1 MKNARISLKAVALGS
16 CAFGALMAA
25 AAPAAAEEF
34 AVSAQELRPALQLFA
49 SQGDQQVLF
58 SSAAVAGKRTA
69 GFTGDASPET
79 ALQQLLSGTD
89 LIYSKTAEG
98 ALLVMTKAEAQTR
111 RPQLVQAAE
120 GGDGREV
127 DALIVTAQKR
137 EEDIQDVPIAMSAF
151 SQEDLTR
158 SQIAGGPDL
167 MTQIPNMTFTKT
179 NFASYSIQIRGI
191 GTQAI
196 SATTD
201 PAVAVAFNN
210 TPFVRNR
217 FFEQEFYDLQRIEVL
232 RGPQGTLYGRNATAG
247 VVNIISAKPKF
258 VYEAKL
264 SGDLGNYSSRRLE
277 GMVNIPLVEDVVA
290 LRFAGAWT
298 KRDGYATNEL
308 TGNSIDGRDLWST
321 RLSLR
326 FAPTDRLDAN
336 LIWEHFEEDDDR
348 LRSGKQ
354 LCKKDLVT
362 EIGGVPMPPIGSS
375 LLGSPAATYSQG
387 CAAASLYADESYQT
401 PNGHSL
407 PYYLAL
413 SQLGLPVFVGLDP
426 YLNATQSR
434 DLRVIEST
442 IDPVYRANSDL
453 VELQVSFDLTD
464 SLSLA
469 SETAYSADTIW
480 SMQDYNR
487 FSTAPH
493 AFNENATFGSR
504 LQSLFEE
511 GGVFCDPQLGCSDRV
526 LAADLSTA
534 KSRQFSQELRLSS
547 DFDSPFNFNL
557 GANFLRYDTEDKY
570 YVFINTLTM
579 TTANQPLNSQP
590 SPWVP
595 GVTDGLDC
603 MYSLKEGDA
612 TKIQQL
618 VLTGN
623 CMYIDPNPIESLN
636 DDGHNYF
643 LSKNPYKL
651 ISYAVFGEAY
661 YNITENLKV
670 TAGLRMTVDKKEA
683 PIIPSWLLAPQTI
696 GYPVLEVVRQEW
708 REPTGRLTLDW
719 KPDLAFTDETLLYA
733 SYAHG
738 YKAGGANPPP
748 STIVTYLSQGAD
760 VQLNKSLTHPR
771 TFGPEFIDAYEVGA
785 KNTLLDGSVTLN
797 VNAFYYDYT
806 GYQISQIVDRSAS
819 NLNFDAEVWGA
830 EIEAD
835 WRPIESLRLGFKGG
849 YENTRVA
856 DGMQAIDLMD
866 RTAGNPDWVV
876 AKPFPTIPSNCI
888 VPVYVVAYGDRI
900 NVPPGRLTPN
910 PGPCISAYQLGRDP
924 VTELAYVP
932 NPTVRG
938 DPGDPSSPN
947 RFPLE
952 AIWAGYAGF
961 DPATAPNNGEGFA
974 KDLSGNEL
982 PNAPHFTA
990 TLTADYTAPLRGDW
1004 LLTLHG
1010 DLYYQS
1016 EAWTRIFNMEGY
1028 DKLKA
1033 YSNVNLAAIFANEE
1047 SGWNLMAYVKNVMD
1061 RDSITGAFLNSDDT
1075 GLTTNVFLT
1084 EPRLYG
1090 LRVSKTFSGGS
1101 LLGSFGAR
1109 HDGPYPIT
1117 VEFGGSALRTDGG
1130 SEPMSAD
1137 ELDAFTPTL
1146 LPDSLQDRDLDWGD
1160 GGEARLT
1167 YRHAGTPWR
1176 VSAGVR
1182 FGKANGDA
1190 KGIYSELAD
1199 QEKVCG
1205 ESLSI
1210 CQNPLLPNVVKYNTI
1225 PTNSSWL
1232 HTSQSDD
1239 HRVVDFMVGR
1249 DFGMGAGDFRSSLSG
1264 GLSHVRLRSRT
1275 ELNVKGIPDWVVENE
1290 FAYVDDTAT
1299 HHWYDATLTSERDF
1313 EGMGPVAIWE
1323 ASQRLRG
1330 DEQSGSLNLAWT
1342 VGGGVLLGKQNVDL
1356 TGDILSNYY
1365 SSRYNNT
1372 YAQTIDSSERI
1383 AVERRRSK
1391 SVTVPT
1397 ANLSLGLT
1405 YEVDRFKVGA
1415 GYRWER
1421 YFNAIDGGDREHKD
1435 FDRTIDGPYFKFSLG
1450 FGG

>member
-1 MKNARISLKAVALGS
+1 MKTQYRTRRRAL
-16 CAFGALMAA
+16 LMSA
-25 AAPAAAEEF
+25 AAPALALALITGAAQ
-34 AVSAQELRPALQLFA
+34 AQEPARTFAIEQQPLADALLQ
-49 SQGDQQVLF
+49 F
-58 SSAAVAGKRTA
+58 SRQADIDIVASAALTRGQTA
-69 GFTGDASPET
+69 GVVKGEMATGQAM
-79 ALQQLLSGTD
+79 AQLLEGTGLQAVRSGAGYVLARAD
-89 LIYSKTAEG
+89 ADPQSASAAGGGAE
-98 ALLVMTKAEAQTR
+98 V
-111 RPQLVQAAE
+111 E
-120 GGDGREV
+120 G
-127 DALIVTAQKR
+127 LIVTAQKR

-264 SGDLGNYSSRRLE
+264 SGDLGNYDSRRLE

-308 TGNSIDGRDLWST
+308 TGKPIDGRDLWST

-326 FAPTDRLDAN
+326 IAPTDRFDAN

-354 LCKKDLVT
+354 LCKKDLRAD
-362 EIGGVPMPPIGSS
+362 IAGIPMPPIDFQPIST
-375 LLGSPAATYSQG
+375 PAAIYSQG
-387 CAAASLYADESYQT
+387 CVAASLYAAESFQT

-407 PYYLAL
+407 PYYLPL
-413 SQLGLPVFVGLDP
+413 SQIGLPVVTGLDP
-426 YLNATQSR
+426 YLKATQSR
-434 DLRVIEST
+434 NLRVIEST
-442 IDPVYRANSDL
+442 LDPVYRANSDL
-453 VELQVSFDLTD
+453 AELQVSFDLTD
-464 SLSLA
+464 NLSLA

-493 AFNENATFGSR
+493 AFNENYTFPR
-504 LQSLFEE
+504 VRRE
-511 GGVFCDPQLGCSDRV
+511 GMLDADGVFCDPQLGCSDRV

-534 KSRQFSQELRLSS
+534 ESRQFSQELRLSS
-547 DFDSPFNFNL
+547 DFDGAFNFNL
-557 GANFLRYDTEDKY
+557 GANYLRYDTEDKY
-570 YVFINTLTM
+570 YVFINTLTL
-579 TTANQPLNSQP
+579 TAASLNVASSP
-590 SPWVP
+590 SPWMP
-595 GVTDGLDC
+595 GVTDNHDC
-603 MYSLKEGDA
+603 LNYFQVGDA
-612 TKIQQL
+612 TQIQQFG
-618 VLTGN
+618 LTP
-623 CMYIDPNPIESLN
+623 CTYIDPNPIESLN
-636 DDGHNYF
+636 DEGHNYF
-643 LSKNPYKL
+643 LSRNPYKL

-661 YNITENLKV
+661 YNIAENLKV

-683 PIIPSWLLAPQTI
+683 PIIPSWLLASGTV
-696 GYPVLEVVRQEW
+696 GYPILEVVRQEW

-719 KPDLAFTDETLLYA
+719 KPDLYFTDETLVYA

-748 STIVTYLSQGAD
+748 ATIVTYLSDGAD
-760 VQLNKSLTHPR
+760 VLLNRSLTHPR
-771 TFGPEFIDAYEVGA
+771 TFGPEFVDAYEVGA

-835 WRPIESLRLGFKGG
+835 WRPVESLRLGFKGG

-866 RTAGNPDWVV
+866 RTAGNPDWIV
-876 AKPFPTIPSNCI
+876 ARPFPTIPSNCI
-888 VPVYVVAYGDRI
+888 VPVYMITYGGTI
-900 NVPPGRLTPN
+900 NVPPGRQTPN
-910 PGPCISAYQLGRDP
+910 QGPCIMAYQLGVDP
-924 VTELAYVP
+924 ITELPYVA
-932 NPTVRG
+932 NPTVRKNIN
-938 DPGDPSSPN
+938 DANNPL
-947 RFPLE
+947 PLE
-952 AIWAGYAGF
+952 PKWAGYAGF
-961 DPATAPNNGEGFA
+961 DPASAPNNGEGFA

-982 PNAPHFTA
+982 PNAPHFTG

-1033 YSNVNLAAIFANEE
+1033 YSNVNFAAIFANEE
-1047 SGWNLMAYVKNVMD
+1047 AGWNVMAYVKNVMN

-1090 LRVSKTFSGGS
+1090 LRVSKTFSGGP
-1101 LLGSFGAR
+1101 LLGSFGGR

-1117 VEFGGSALRTDGG
+1117 IEFGGSALRTDGG
-1130 SEPMSAD
+1130 TEPMSAD
-1137 ELDAFTPTL
+1137 ELDVFTPTL
-1146 LPDSLQDRDLDWGD
+1146 LPDSLQGRDLDWGD

-1167 YRHAGTPWR
+1167 YRLAGTPWR
-1176 VSAGVR
+1176 ASVGAR
-1182 FGKANGDA
+1182 FGKANGGA
-1190 KGIYSELAD
+1190 HQGIYSELAD
-1199 QEKVCG
+1199 QEAVCG
-1205 ESLSI
+1205 WTPFQ
-1210 CQNPLLPNVVKYNTI
+1210 CQNPILPGVVKYDTI
-1225 PTNSSWL
+1225 PTNSSWV

-1239 HRVVDFMVGR
+1239 HMMVDFMVGR

-1264 GLSHVRLRSRT
+1264 GLGYARLRSRT
-1275 ELNVKGIPDWVVENE
+1275 DLNVKGIPDWVVTNGP
-1290 FAYVDDTAT
+1290 FTDPDSAT
-1299 HHWYDATLTSERDF
+1299 HHWYDATLTSEREF
-1313 EGMGPVAIWE
+1313 EGVGPVASWE
-1323 ASQRLRG
+1323 ASQRLLG
-1330 DEQSGSLNLAWT
+1330 DEQSGSVSLAWT
-1342 VGGGVLLGKQNVDL
+1342 VGGGVLFGKQKVDF

-1365 SSRYNNT
+1365 LSAYVIT
-1372 YAQTIDSSERI
+1372 YPWLVDSSERI
-1383 AVERRRSK
+1383 AVDRQRSE
-1391 SVTVPT
+1391 STIVPT

-1405 YEVDRFKVGA
+1405 YEVDRFKLGA

-1421 YFNAIDGGDREHKD
+1421 YFNAIDGGDREPKD
-1435 FDRTIDGPYFKFSLG
+1435 FDRTIDGPYFKLSVG